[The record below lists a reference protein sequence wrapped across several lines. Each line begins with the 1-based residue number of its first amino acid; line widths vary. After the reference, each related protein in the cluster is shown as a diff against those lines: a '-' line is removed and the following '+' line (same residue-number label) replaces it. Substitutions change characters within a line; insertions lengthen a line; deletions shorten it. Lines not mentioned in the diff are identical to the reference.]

1 MAKTPEQF
9 ARQMATLGAR
19 MERNVADSVGKAAQ
33 VVKGSVEAQM
43 RGAVGADLRM
53 SGVGRGGAKIGVR
66 YDVKGSGNPTALLRA
81 TGPVQ
86 LVERDTSPHT
96 ILPRSIGRAQG
107 RSKAARRAAKQDL
120 YSALFGSS
128 VGAGATPLKIGSD
141 RFAFRVSHPGTTGK
155 HPFEKG
161 VDRATPA
168 AQKILA
174 RACTKSLAEVFR
186 G

>member
-1 MAKTPEQF
+1 VARTPEQF

-43 RGAVGADLRM
+43 RSAVGNDLRM
-53 SGVGRGGAKIGVR
+53 SGVGRSGARIGVR
-66 YDVKGSGNPTALLRA
+66 YDVKGSRNPTAFLRA

-86 LVERDTSPHT
+86 LVERDTIAHT
-96 ILPRSIGRAQG
+96 ILPRSVGRAQG

-120 YSALFGSS
+120 YNALFGAS
-128 VGAGATPLKIGSD
+128 VGSGATPLKIGGD
-141 RFAFRVSHPGTTGK
+141 RFAYRVKHPGTKGK

-161 VDRATPA
+161 VDRAAPA

-174 RACTKSLAEVFR
+174 GACTKSLAEVFR
-186 G
+186 

>member
-53 SGVGRGGAKIGVR
+53 SGVGRSGARIGVR
-66 YDVKGSGNPTALLRA
+66 YDVKGTRSPTALLRA
-81 TGPVQ
+81 TGPAH
-86 LVERDTSPHT
+86 LVERDTDAHT
-96 ILPRSIGRAQG
+96 ILPRSVGRAQG
-107 RSKAARRAAKQDL
+107 RSKTARLAAKQDL
-120 YSALFGSS
+120 YNALFGAS
-128 VGAGATPLKIGSD
+128 VGAGARPLKIGGD
-141 RFAFRVSHPGTTGK
+141 RFAYRVNHPGTKGK

-161 VDRATPA
+161 VDGATPA

-174 RACTKSLAEVFR
+174 RACSKSLAEVFR
-186 G
+186 